1 MIARCTPEISRLQNS
16 LQHLRQTQDLLREDI
31 ESDPKNVDAEV
42 KAAYE
47 ENEHVI
53 PAQEERITIL
63 KMALT
68 EKGIVM
74 GKHYD
79 SPESSISS
87 TKAAPLPSVDSTYP
101 DEDENGPG
109 IHL

>member
-1 MIARCTPEISRLQNS
+1 MIARCTPEISRLRNS

-42 KAAYE
+42 KAAFE
-47 ENEHVI
+47 ENEQVI

-79 SPESSISS
+79 SPESISS
-87 TKAAPLPSVDSTYP
+87 AKAAPLPSVDPTYE